1 MISSG
6 EFPAA
11 CGVMVVGW
19 AGELIALGI
28 YLGGSG
34 LAGDDG
40 DVALRLGGGHFQR
53 ACLVRQAQQVG
64 ARAVTA
70 AMKSLRAWGRRIL
83 VWLCSLFFCGHFVIS
98 IGCARASEAAN
109 GESATLCD

>member
-1 MISSG
+1 
-6 EFPAA
+6 
-11 CGVMVVGW
+11 MVVGW

-28 YLGGSG
+28 YLGGPG

-64 ARAVTA
+64 AGSDGGDEVFAGLGA
-70 AMKSLRAWGRRIL
+70 
-83 VWLCSLFFCGHFVIS
+83 
-98 IGCARASEAAN
+98 
-109 GESATLCD
+109 